1 MYVGGA
7 TALVVSALLP
17 VIVRDGLSGFT
28 KPSLELL
35 SAPLV
40 MTFWTLIGLRVAMAI
55 PIEPKA
61 NWVFRLGEP
70 TDRMAALD
78 GMRGA
83 MIVVGVLPAA
93 LFAFVTAIT
102 LWGVWAAA
110 AHTAICSMMGW
121 ALVEV
126 LMMGVRKMPFTCTY
140 FPGNSRVGTLWPFY
154 LTGFITFAY
163 TTAAWEAS
171 FLYRPVSVLTSSRHT
186 RRCDRVS
193 HHPPPFRAAGP
204 HRAAFSGG
212 GSRGP
217 VQGLR
222 PQRRIRRA
230 GSAQGAAG
238 RLITRGASPL
248 GLPYTRSRAPL
259 RRRTPLA
266 WLAHCVRSHVG
277 KIVGIVRQLLV
288 LRYGCGVD
296 VRVARF
302 CLSTIA
308 ATSLSSCF
316 AS

>member
-1 MYVGGA
+1 
-7 TALVVSALLP
+7 
-17 VIVRDGLSGFT
+17 
-28 KPSLELL
+28 
-35 SAPLV
+35 

-70 TDRMAALD
+70 ADRMAALD

-93 LFAFVTAIT
+93 LVAFVTAIT

-171 FLYRPVSVLTSSRHT
+171 FLYRPVSVLTFLAILAGVT
-186 RRCDRVS
+186 AFLTIRRR
-193 HHPPPFRAAGP
+193 FALRAL
-204 HRAAFSGG
+204 S
-212 GSRGP
+212 
-217 VQGLR
+217 GLR
-222 PQRRIRRA
+222 FQEEDPAALFKGFDLSEGFAARAVRKAPQ
-230 GSAQGAAG
+230 
-238 RLITRGASPL
+238 
-248 GLPYTRSRAPL
+248 
-259 RRRTPLA
+259 
-266 WLAHCVRSHVG
+266 
-277 KIVGIVRQLLV
+277 
-288 LRYGCGVD
+288 VD
-296 VRVARF
+296 
-302 CLSTIA
+302 
-308 ATSLSSCF
+308 
-316 AS
+316 